1 MEMSRNITA
10 GDVIPDPDSVLMLE
24 VSAGSDAAFT
34 ELIHRHQ
41 NRLLNFFVRM
51 GAYHDAEDLVQETFV
66 RLYKARAQYRPLARF
81 TTYLH
86 VLARHVWADLGR
98 KAMRRDRL
106 QDSLRTD
113 MEIDGGVAHPPATSG
128 LDVQQALDKLSPKLR
143 TVVVLNVYQGLQY
156 QEIAEVLDIPLG
168 TVKSRMNLA
177 LKELREMF
185 NE

>member
-1 MEMSRNITA
+1 MEMIRNIPA
-10 GDVIPDPDSVLMLE
+10 DDAVPDPDSVLMLE
-24 VSAGSDAAFT
+24 VAAGSDAAFT

-66 RLYKARAQYRPLARF
+66 RVYKARARYRPTARF
-81 TTYLH
+81 TTYLF

-106 QDSLRTD
+106 QNSLRTD
-113 MEIDGGVAHPPATSG
+113 MEIEGGVVRPPVASA
-128 LDVQQALDKLSPKLR
+128 LDVQEALDKLSPKLR
-143 TVVVLNVYQGLQY
+143 AVVVLNVYQGLQY
-156 QEIAEVLDIPLG
+156 QEIAEVLAIPLG

-177 LKELREMF
+177 LKALREMF
-185 NE
+185 DE

>member
-10 GDVIPDPDSVLMLE
+10 GDAIPDPDSVLMLE

-34 ELIHRHQ
+34 ELVHRHQ
-41 NRLLNFFVRM
+41 NGLLNFFVRM

-66 RLYKARAQYRPLARF
+66 RLYKARARYRPLARF

-113 MEIDGGVAHPPATSG
+113 MEIDGGVACPPAASG

-143 TVVVLNVYQGLQY
+143 AVVVLNVYQGLQY

-177 LKELREMF
+177 LKELRKMF